1 MATPKIDSR
10 NKPTGAKH
18 GGTLVRKPSRANARA
33 GRSGILAA
41 VHESISDLHGAG
53 VVGVETMR
61 EFDEMCIEPVEPL
74 GPRQISE
81 LRRREKVSQPVF
93 ARYLNVSKSSVS
105 QWETGAKRPDG
116 AALKL
121 LSLVMRKGL
130 KAIA

>member
-1 MATPKIDSR
+1 MAVTKIKSR
-10 NKPTGAKH
+10 KKPTSAKPGH
-18 GGTLVRKPSRANARA
+18 KSIGKLPRASVRA
-33 GRSGILAA
+33 GKSGILAA
-41 VHESISDLHGAG
+41 VHESISDLRDAG
-53 VVGVETMR
+53 VVGIETMR
-61 EFDEMCIEPVEPL
+61 EFDELCIEPVELL

-121 LSLVMRKGL
+121 LSLVKKRGL

>member
-1 MATPKIDSR
+1 MAVTKIKSRKAPASPKPGHKSAR
-10 NKPTGAKH
+10 KAPRPV
-18 GGTLVRKPSRANARA
+18 VRVGKR
-33 GRSGILAA
+33 GILAA

-61 EFDEMCIEPVEPL
+61 EFDELCIEPVEPL

-81 LRRREKVSQPVF
+81 LRRREKVSQPIF
-93 ARYLNVSKSSVS
+93 SRYLNVSKSSVS

-121 LSLVMRKGL
+121 LNLVKRKGL

>member
-1 MATPKIDSR
+1 MAIPKIDSR
-10 NKPTGAKH
+10 NKPTDAKRGH
-18 GGTLVRKPSRANARA
+18 TLVRKPSRVNARA

-41 VHESISDLHGAG
+41 VHESISDLHEAG

-61 EFDEMCIEPVEPL
+61 EFDELCIEPVEPL

-130 KAIA
+130 KAIV

>member
-1 MATPKIDSR
+1 MAVTKIKSR
-10 NKPTGAKH
+10 KAPASAKSGH
-18 GGTLVRKPSRANARA
+18 KSVRKAPRPIVRASK
-33 GRSGILAA
+33 SGILAA
-41 VHESISDLHGAG
+41 VHESISDLHEAG
-53 VVGVETMR
+53 VVAVETMR
-61 EFDEMCIEPVEPL
+61 EFDELCLEPVEPL

-81 LRRREKVSQPVF
+81 LRRREMVSQPVF

-121 LSLVMRKGL
+121 LSLVMRRGL

>member
-1 MATPKIDSR
+1 MAMPKSKK
-10 NKPTGAKH
+10 KPTETKSGYTVA
-18 GGTLVRKPSRANARA
+18 RKPPRAKVRA
-33 GRSGILAA
+33 GKSGILSA
-41 VHESISDLHGAG
+41 VHESISDLHEAE
-53 VVGVETMR
+53 VVGIETMR
-61 EFDEMCIEPVEPL
+61 EFDELCIEPVEPL

-81 LRRREKVSQPVF
+81 LRRRENVSQPIF

-121 LSLVMRKGL
+121 LSLVKKKGL

>member
-1 MATPKIDSR
+1 MVLTKLKSR
-10 NKPTGAKH
+10 KKPADAAPGYTV
-18 GGTLVRKPSRANARA
+18 VRKPPRANVRA

-41 VHESISDLHGAG
+41 VHESISDLHEAG

-61 EFDEMCIEPVEPL
+61 EFDELCIEPVEPL

>member
-1 MATPKIDSR
+1 MAVIKIKSR
-10 NKPTGAKH
+10 KKPTSAKPGH
-18 GGTLVRKPSRANARA
+18 KSVRKAPHSIVRT
-33 GRSGILAA
+33 GKSGILAT
-41 VHESISDLHGAG
+41 VHESISDLHEAG

-61 EFDEMCIEPVEPL
+61 EFDELSIEPVEPL

-81 LRRREKVSQPVF
+81 LRRRERVSQPIF

-121 LSLVMRKGL
+121 LSLVKKKGL

>member
-1 MATPKIDSR
+1 MTTIKSR
-10 NKPTGAKH
+10 KKPNDAKP
-18 GGTLVRKPSRANARA
+18 GYSVVRRPPSASVRA
-33 GRSGILAA
+33 GKSGILSA
-41 VHESISDLHGAG
+41 VHDSITDLHDAG

-61 EFDEMCIEPVEPL
+61 EFDELCIEPVEPL

-105 QWETGAKRPDG
+105 QWETGAKKPDG

-121 LSLVMRKGL
+121 LSLVKRKGL
-130 KAIA
+130 KVIA

>member
-1 MATPKIDSR
+1 MNKIKSRKTPESAKR
-10 NKPTGAKH
+10 GGPVAGKP
-18 GGTLVRKPSRANARA
+18 PRA
-33 GRSGILAA
+33 GVRSGRRGILAA
-41 VHESISDLHGAG
+41 VHESISDLHEAG
-53 VVGVETMR
+53 VIGVETMR
-61 EFDEMCIEPVEPL
+61 EFDELCIAPVEPL

-93 ARYLNVSKSSVS
+93 ARYLNVSKSSIS

-121 LSLVMRKGL
+121 LSLVMKKGL

>member
-1 MATPKIDSR
+1 MAMIKIKSR
-10 NKPTGAKH
+10 KKPTSAKP
-18 GGTLVRKPSRANARA
+18 GYEAVRKPARPIVRA
-33 GRSGILAA
+33 GKRDILAA
-41 VHESISDLHGAG
+41 VHQSISDLHEAG
-53 VVGVETMR
+53 VVGIETMR
-61 EFDEMCIEPVEPL
+61 EFDALCIEPVELL

-81 LRRREKVSQPVF
+81 LRRREKVSQPIF

-121 LSLVMRKGL
+121 LSLVMKKGL

>member
-1 MATPKIDSR
+1 MAVTRIKNR
-10 NKPTGAKH
+10 KKPTEAMPGYKA
-18 GGTLVRKPSRANARA
+18 VRKPPRSAARA

-41 VHESISDLHGAG
+41 VHESISELHAAG

-61 EFDEMCIEPVEPL
+61 EFDELCIEPVEPL

>member
-1 MATPKIDSR
+1 MAVTKIKSR
-10 NKPTGAKH
+10 NATASAKPRQKS
-18 GGTLVRKPSRANARA
+18 VRKAPRPIVRV
-33 GRSGILAA
+33 GKRGILAA
-41 VHESISDLHGAG
+41 VHESIRDLHEAG

-61 EFDEMCIEPVEPL
+61 EFDELCIEPVEPL
-74 GPRQISE
+74 GPRQISA
-81 LRRREKVSQPVF
+81 LRRREMVSQPVF

-121 LSLVMRKGL
+121 LSLVLRKGL

>member
-1 MATPKIDSR
+1 MAVTKIKSR
-10 NKPTGAKH
+10 KAPASAKSGH
-18 GGTLVRKPSRANARA
+18 KSVLKAPRPIVRA
-33 GRSGILAA
+33 GKSGILAA
-41 VHESISDLHGAG
+41 VHESISDLHEAG
-53 VVGVETMR
+53 VVAVETMR
-61 EFDEMCIEPVEPL
+61 EFDEVCLEPVEPL

-93 ARYLNVSKSSVS
+93 ARYLNVSKSSVT

>member
-1 MATPKIDSR
+1 MAMTKIK
-10 NKPTGAKH
+10 NKKKPTNAKP
-18 GGTLVRKPSRANARA
+18 GYTVVRKPPRANFRA
-33 GRSGILAA
+33 GQTGILAS
-41 VHESISDLHGAG
+41 VHESISDLHEAG
-53 VVGVETMR
+53 VVGIETMR
-61 EFDEMCIEPVEPL
+61 EFDELCIEPVESL

-81 LRRREKVSQPVF
+81 LRRREKVSQPIF

-121 LSLVMRKGL
+121 LSLVKKKGL